1 LILPP
6 GGPISHH
13 KLILVHLEAIRW
25 CIRAA
30 ELEPTALPWGVKA
43 GEVPLRVALNHSIN
57 CYAQVQK
64 VVRDLAGGHVTT
76 NQTYHDLNSAEI
88 GPWVERCF
96 AGTVDGRERF
106 ALMNLIEDLAASEYA
121 TRKEQFLVFSLGP
134 PMAKK
139 LGLYRAYDFEPLV
152 AKVRATLALD

>member
-1 LILPP
+1 MTSTGVLGRPRVRLWGRRRQRSALTRWKSSSSSSSRSNSRSSGSNSIARFGTISNRFTGAYRSTIMVPGPPAGGSGWHLILPP

-76 NQTYHDLNSAEI
+76 NQTYHDL
-88 GPWVERCF
+88 
-96 AGTVDGRERF
+96 
-106 ALMNLIEDLAASEYA
+106 
-121 TRKEQFLVFSLGP
+121 
-134 PMAKK
+134 
-139 LGLYRAYDFEPLV
+139 
-152 AKVRATLALD
+152 